1 MLSPKKSSL
10 DFHMVSSGE
19 QEYLTTANC
28 NRPGLPSNSNHA
40 RDPAKMFF
48 SYLKKEA
55 RQLDYGITAMIILSG
70 EEKVYNFPLL
80 DIKLSASNLFVKLR
94 RK

>member
-1 MLSPKKSSL
+1 
-10 DFHMVSSGE
+10 MVSSGE
-19 QEYLTTANC
+19 QEYRTTANC
-28 NRPGLPSNSNHA
+28 NLSSLHSNSIHE
-40 RDPAKMFF
+40 RGPSKMFF
-48 SYLKKEA
+48 SYLKNEA

>member
-1 MLSPKKSSL
+1 
-10 DFHMVSSGE
+10 
-19 QEYLTTANC
+19 
-28 NRPGLPSNSNHA
+28 
-40 RDPAKMFF
+40 MFF
-48 SYLKKEA
+48 SYLKNEA

>member
-1 MLSPKKSSL
+1 
-10 DFHMVSSGE
+10 MVSSGE
-19 QEYLTTANC
+19 QEYRTTANC
-28 NRPGLPSNSNHA
+28 NLSGLHSNSIHE
-40 RDPAKMFF
+40 RGPSKMFF
-48 SYLKKEA
+48 SYLKNEA

-94 RK
+94 RT